1 MNLAKTLKMS
11 FDHAPWKCVTL
22 KKKSNEIKTKFSVQS
37 A

>member
-11 FDHAPWKCVTL
+11 FDHAPWKCISL
-22 KKKSNEIKTKFSVQS
+22 KMKSNEIKTNFLVQS